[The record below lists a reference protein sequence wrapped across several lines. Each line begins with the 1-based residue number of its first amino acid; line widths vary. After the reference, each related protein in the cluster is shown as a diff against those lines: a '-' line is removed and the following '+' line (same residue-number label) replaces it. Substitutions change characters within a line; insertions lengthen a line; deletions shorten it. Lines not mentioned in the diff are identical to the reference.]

1 MATREAKVGNLVLAS
16 DRLFLVAGPCVI
28 ESPDLCRRIAEHL
41 KAVAERLQVP
51 LVFKASYD
59 KANRTSLS
67 SFRGPGLQKGL
78 EILARVREEFGLPVL
93 ADVHTPADA
102 QAAGKVLDC
111 LQVPAFLCR
120 QTDLVESAARNG
132 RAVNLKKGQ
141 FLAPWD
147 MKPVVEKAHEAGA
160 KNILLT
166 ERGTTFGYNRLVAD
180 MTGLPTLQALG
191 HPVIFDATHSA
202 QTPGG
207 LGTATGGSREAAALL
222 AKAAV
227 AAGADGLFLEVHPDP
242 DKAKSDGPNS
252 LHLKDLE
259 ALLAQCLA
267 IKAAVR
273 AADTPGKASG

>member
-1 MATREAKVGNLVLAS
+1 MATREAKVGGVVLAS

-28 ESPDLCRRIAEHL
+28 ESSDLCRRIAEHA
-41 KAVAERLQVP
+41 KAVADRLKMP

-59 KANRTSLS
+59 KANRTSRD
-67 SFRGPGLQKGL
+67 SFRGPGLEKGL
-78 EILARVREEFGLPVL
+78 AILARVREEFALPIL
-93 ADVHTPADA
+93 ADVHTPAEA
-102 QAAGKVLDC
+102 ETAGKVLDC

-120 QTDLVESAARNG
+120 QTDLVEAAARNG
-132 RAVNLKKGQ
+132 KAVNLKKGQ

-147 MKPVVEKAHEAGA
+147 MKPLVEKAEEAGA
-160 KNILLT
+160 RQILVT

-180 MTGLPTLQALG
+180 LTGLPHLAALG
-191 HPVIFDATHSA
+191 HPVVFDATHSA
-202 QTPGG
+202 QQPGG

-259 ALLAQCLA
+259 GLLKTCLD
-267 IKAAVR
+267 IR
-273 AADTPGKASG
+273 AAIG

>member
-1 MATREAKVGNLVLAS
+1 MATRRAKVGNLVLAS
-16 DRLFLVAGPCVI
+16 DRLFLVAGSCVI
-28 ESPDLCRRIAEHL
+28 ESEDLCRRIAEHA
-41 KAVAERLQVP
+41 KAVADRLKVP
-51 LVFKASYD
+51 FVFKASYD
-59 KANRTSLS
+59 KANRTSRS
-67 SFRGPGLQKGL
+67 SFRGPGLDRGL
-78 EILARVREEFGLPVL
+78 AILARVREEFGLPIL
-93 ADVHTPADA
+93 ADVHSPAEA
-102 QAAGKVLDC
+102 EAAGKILDC

-132 RAVNLKKGQ
+132 KAVNLKKGQ

-180 MTGLPTLQALG
+180 MTGLPTLQTLG
-191 HPVIFDATHSA
+191 HPVVFDATHSA

-227 AAGADGLFLEVHPDP
+227 AAGADGIFLEVHPDP

-252 LHLKDLE
+252 LHLADLK
-259 ALLAQCLA
+259 ALLEQCLA
-267 IKAAVR
+267 IKAAVSR
-273 AADTPGKASG
+273 